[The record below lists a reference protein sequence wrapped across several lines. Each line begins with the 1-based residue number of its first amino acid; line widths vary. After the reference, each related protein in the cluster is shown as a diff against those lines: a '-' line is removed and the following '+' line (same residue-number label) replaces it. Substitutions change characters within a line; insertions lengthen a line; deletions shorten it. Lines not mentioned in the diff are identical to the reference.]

1 MTRFGVQIEPQLGF
15 SYDEIKVI
23 AKESERLG
31 YHSLFCSDHFFLNPE
46 RPEVD
51 CLECWTTLSAL
62 IGETRTL
69 RLGSMVSCN
78 SYRQPSLLAKVAAT
92 FDVLSG
98 GRLEFGIGAGWKE
111 VEYKAYGIPFPKA
124 STRIEQLAEAV
135 QIIRAMWTQDKT
147 TFKGKHYAIEE
158 AVCEP
163 KPLQKPHPKIMI
175 GGEKPKLLRV
185 VAEHAD
191 AWNLAWTQTP
201 EQLGEKLGI
210 LEEHCSEVGRDIEEI
225 ERTLGIIVVLG
236 EDEEQIRGKVKEML
250 REWGSE
256 LNVDQYRERLKGA
269 LVGTP
274 EQIIDSLKKYMKL
287 GVDHFILMFPDV
299 REVTPLAYFATE
311 VMSNL

>member
-1 MTRFGVQIEPQLGF
+1 MARFGVQIEPQLGF
-15 SYDEIKVI
+15 SYPEIRTL
-23 AKESERLG
+23 ARESERLG
-31 YHSLFCSDHFFLNPE
+31 YHSLFCSDHLFLDPR

-135 QIIRAMWTQDKT
+135 QIIRAMWTQNEA
-147 TFKGKHYAIEE
+147 TFGGKHYTIEE

-163 KPLQKPHPKIMI
+163 KPLQNPHPKIMI
-175 GGEKPKLLRV
+175 GGEKPRLLRV

-201 EQLGEKLGI
+201 EEFEEKVGI
-210 LEEHCSEVGRDIEEI
+210 LEEHCSDVGRDIGEI
-225 ERTLGIIVVLG
+225 EKTLGAIVVVG
-236 EDEEQIRGKVKEML
+236 EDEEQIRGKVKKML
-250 REWGSE
+250 QQWGSE
-256 LNVDQYRERLKGA
+256 LTVDEYLTRVKGA

-274 EQIIDSLKKYMKL
+274 EQVRGILREYIDLDI
-287 GVDHFILMFPDV
+287 DHFILMFPDI
-299 REVTPLAYFATE
+299 REITPLRYFASQ
-311 VMSNL
+311 VMSKL